1 MSNPFLSAASN
12 AGTGTIHLALLP
24 PNTPRLRTLSYQY
37 PLKLVAPTPLRTE
50 EDARQLVHTVYLLTY
65 GGGLVAGDAIDLRIA
80 IDETA
85 RLILLTQGSTKLFKS
100 PGRDVMSKQRM
111 SVQLASGSALCYL
124 PDPVQPFER
133 SSFEQEQIYNVDNV
147 IPDGADHGSL
157 CVLDW
162 VSNGRP
168 ANGENWSFYHYG
180 SKNEIYLRDSGGGRK
195 LLLRDNLLLDDAQVE
210 GSVAAR
216 MDGLAVFGTLMLYGA
231 LFEHLGQFFMDEF
244 KALPRI
250 GGRKW
255 DSGSE
260 SGDESDCDPAAVRRA
275 LRQRQE
281 TADGFLWSTA
291 AVRDCVVV
299 KFGVHEVEHGRRWL
313 RSMLLEE
320 GTVVREFGER
330 ALLCLR

>member
-1 MSNPFLSAASN
+1 MSKPFLSTPSN

-24 PNTPRLRTLSYQY
+24 PKTPRLKTLSYQY
-37 PLKLVAPTPLRTE
+37 PLKLVAPAPLRTE
-50 EDARQLVHTVYLLTY
+50 EDPRHLVHTVYLLTY
-65 GGGLVAGDAIDLRIA
+65 GGGLVAGDAVDLRIT
-80 IDETA
+80 IDETT
-85 RLILLTQGSTKLFKS
+85 RLVLLTQGSTKLFKS
-100 PGRDVMSKQRM
+100 PSRDVKSKQRM
-111 SVQLASGSALCYL
+111 SVDLAAGSALCYL

-133 SSFEQEQIYNVDNV
+133 SSFEQQQIYSIDKVSSDGGDN
-147 IPDGADHGSL
+147 GSL

-180 SKNEIYLRDSGGGRK
+180 SKNEIYLRDADGGQK
-195 LLLRDNLLLDDAQVE
+195 LLLRDSLLLNDAGDQ

-216 MDGLAVFGTLMLYGA
+216 MGGLAVFGTLMLYGTV
-231 LFEHLGQFFMDEF
+231 FEHLGQFFMDEF

-260 SGDESDCDPAAVRRA
+260 SGDELDCDAAVARRA
-275 LRQRQE
+275 QRQRQE
-281 TADGFLWSTA
+281 TDDGLLWSAA
-291 AVRDCVVV
+291 AVRECVVV
-299 KFGVHEVEHGRRWL
+299 KFGAHEVEHGRKWL

-320 GTVVREFGER
+320 GTIACEFGER
-330 ALLCLR
+330 AFLCLR